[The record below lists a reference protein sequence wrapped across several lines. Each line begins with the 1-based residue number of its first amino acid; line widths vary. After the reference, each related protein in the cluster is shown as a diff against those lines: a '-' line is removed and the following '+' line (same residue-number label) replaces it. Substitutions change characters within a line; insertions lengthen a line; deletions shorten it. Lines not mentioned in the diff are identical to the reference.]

1 MPLSAFLRCG
11 AALTKLQLLCHTFFR
26 GVPDKE
32 IVNFLFTLPIDRL
45 LHLCYIVC
53 NRDVTRMGHGR

>member
-1 MPLSAFLRCG
+1 MPSSSIAP
-11 AALTKLQLLCHTFFR
+11 LTGGEQGW